1 MPGWG
6 LICAP
11 SGPISVSV
19 ILAVSPPPTDP
30 SAAASP
36 GASDVGHAQWFAREV
51 QPHDHSLRAYL
62 RKSLPCPADAD
73 DAAQET
79 YVRLLRAK
87 AGDRIR
93 ATKPL
98 LFAIA
103 RNAVRDFFSFRARA
117 DYVAITETDHLPVLA
132 EERGTIESLCHAQ
145 ELALLTEAI
154 NTLPERQREVILL
167 RKIKGY
173 SQKEIAGLLGI
184 AEHTVENL
192 AVKGAR
198 RCADFLRAHGVT
210 SSHDSSR

>member
-1 MPGWG
+1 MSQPHPDPAVAGAPG
-6 LICAP
+6 
-11 SGPISVSV
+11 SGPD
-19 ILAVSPPPTDP
+19 ANH
-30 SAAASP
+30 AA
-36 GASDVGHAQWFAREV
+36 WFAREV

-79 YVRLLRAK
+79 YLRLLRAK

-103 RNAVRDFFSFRARA
+103 RNAVRDFFSFRART
-117 DYVAITETDHLPVLA
+117 DHVVITENADLPVLT

>member
-1 MPGWG
+1 MSQLPIDPAVAGAPG
-6 LICAP
+6 P
-11 SGPISVSV
+11 GPD
-19 ILAVSPPPTDP
+19 ANH
-30 SAAASP
+30 AA
-36 GASDVGHAQWFAREV
+36 WFAREV
-51 QPHDHSLRAYL
+51 QPHDNSLRAYL

-79 YVRLLRAK
+79 YFRLLRAK
-87 AGDRIR
+87 ASDKIR

-103 RNAVRDFFSFRARA
+103 RHTVHDFFSFRART
-117 DYVAITETDHLPVLA
+117 DHIPITETADLPVLT
-132 EERGTIESLCHAQ
+132 EERGTIESLCHVQ

-173 SQKEIAGLLGI
+173 SQKEIARLLGI

-192 AVKGAR
+192 AVKGAK
-198 RCADFLRAHGVT
+198 RCAEFLRAHGVT